1 MLAAL
6 ALAACAGTPPSG
18 FVAPL
23 DRMVVSSEFAE
34 RRGIK
39 RRKHLGLDLRAP
51 RGTPV
56 AASQAGRVVFSGT
69 QRGFGRVV
77 IVDHGRGVRTY
88 YAHLSGFAV
97 GDGEGVSR
105 GQTLGFVGQSGNATG
120 PHLHFELRRDGKPV
134 DPRGYV
140 RF

>member
-1 MLAAL
+1 MLGAL
-6 ALAACAGTPPSG
+6 ALSGCASTPPSG
-18 FVAPL
+18 FMPPL
-23 DRMVVSSEFAE
+23 ERMVVSSEFAE

-39 RRKHLGLDLRAP
+39 RRKHFGLDLRAP

-56 AASQAGRVVFSGT
+56 AASQGGRVIFRGE
-69 QRGFGRVV
+69 QRGFGRIV
-77 IVDHGRGVRTY
+77 IVDHGRDTLTY

-97 GDGEGVSR
+97 GHGEGVAR
-105 GQTLGFVGQSGNATG
+105 GQTIGFVGQSGNATG
-120 PHLHFELRRDGKPV
+120 PHLHFELRRDGRPV